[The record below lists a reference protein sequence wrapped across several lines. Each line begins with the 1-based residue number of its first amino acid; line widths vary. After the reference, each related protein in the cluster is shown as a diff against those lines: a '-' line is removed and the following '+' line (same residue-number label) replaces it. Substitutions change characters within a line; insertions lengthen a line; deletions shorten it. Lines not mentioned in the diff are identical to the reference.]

1 MQPMGAHYA
10 QGETRPQRVGR
21 DPRMGQFVD
30 AIEADMNND
39 HPYSPTQPGARL
51 DCAAIVGQAAQ
62 DALNINIGSDIRSL
76 WLNQSLTDV
85 QSLGGAQYGD
95 LVFTGWTGSL
105 PKHVGVYLGSGQTL
119 DIDRGSPSRTHNN
132 ANIVGIKRLPQ

>member
-76 WLNQSLTDV
+76 WLNPSITVGQSIYR
-85 QSLGGAQYGD
+85 AKYRD
-95 LVFTGWTGSL
+95 LVFTGTSWWL
-105 PKHVGVYLGSGQTL
+105 PKHNIGYLDIGQT
-119 DIDRGSPSRTHNN
+119 
-132 ANIVGIKRLPQ
+132 